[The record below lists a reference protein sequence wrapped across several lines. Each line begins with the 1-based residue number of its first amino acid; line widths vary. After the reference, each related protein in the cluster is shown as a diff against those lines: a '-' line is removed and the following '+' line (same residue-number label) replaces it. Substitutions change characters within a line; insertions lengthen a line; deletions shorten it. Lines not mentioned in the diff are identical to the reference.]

1 MSSKVIP
8 MEKQGKDYLS
18 CTSLSQGRGAYS
30 GLYPIARQSA
40 LRSPFSWDKKVG
52 LLTKGL
58 GVLGKTTFFLALV
71 LFFFLL
77 GGQEAEAWGPGVH
90 MVTGNWLLQNLTALP
105 TDIAASIMAHPGQF
119 LYGILSP
126 DIFIGKGSLNK
137 KGHSHNWQTG
147 LLLLRLAETAE
158 QEAYAYGY
166 LSHLSADTVAHN
178 VFVPQSS
185 EAAVGSGRLAH
196 VYLEMQ
202 ADRVLDWDSKDALGV
217 FRERPSAASAA
228 LLQKTMRQTPWTF
241 WMKKFLFKQSIFF
254 GGLPTWRS
262 AMGFLDSVVVGP
274 EGVAFAEQ
282 MLVVSTRAMVS
293 LLQDVRN
300 SPVRSL
306 DPIGAEAL
314 EGFRGQSRSLAQSLM
329 ENLFPR
335 LMQKHWANALFY
347 SDTFAPRAEK
357 DFDRKGDMAQ
367 SPQADSQNSD
377 KDGSGSTIGET
388 GGRSWGQV
396 GGKFADKSEEAQGGE
411 RCASE
416 TQGIPVEDM
425 TAYLDKA
432 MTEKMEFLHSLD
444 KGSPIVEEGFSLP
457 DVLKELPPVCVP

>member
-1 MSSKVIP
+1 MKNQDKHDVP
-8 MEKQGKDYLS
+8 
-18 CTSLSQGRGAYS
+18 CTSPSQRWADDYSCWSASGQRALWSCFYRG
-30 GLYPIARQSA
+30 
-40 LRSPFSWDKKVG
+40 KKVD
-52 LLTKGL
+52 LLVKGL
-58 GVLGKTTFFLALV
+58 GFLGKGICFLALV
-71 LFFFLL
+71 LFFCAL
-77 GGQEAEAWGPGVH
+77 GGQGAEAWGPGVH

-105 TDIAASIMAHPGQF
+105 ADIAASIMAHPGQF

-314 EGFRGQSRSLAQSLM
+314 EGFRGQSPNLLQSLM

-357 DFDRKGDMAQ
+357 DFDRKRH
-367 SPQADSQNSD
+367 SRN
-377 KDGSGSTIGET
+377 TIDEAEGRAGGQG
-388 GGRSWGQV
+388 GGRP
-396 GGKFADKSEEAQGGE
+396 ADTNEEAQGGE
-411 RCASE
+411 RCAAG
-416 TQGIPVEDM
+416 TQNIPAEDM
-425 TAYLDKA
+425 AAYLDEA

-444 KGSPIVEEGFSLP
+444 KGSPIIEEGFTLP

>member
-1 MSSKVIP
+1 MSSKVSS
-8 MEKQGKDYLS
+8 MENQGKHSLS
-18 CTSLSQGRGAYS
+18 CTSLSQGRGACSTPYS
-30 GLYPIARQSA
+30 AAWLRA
-40 LRSPFSWDKKVG
+40 LWSPFNRGKKVG
-52 LLTKGL
+52 LLAKRL
-58 GVLGKTTFFLALV
+58 GVLGKTTLVLTLV

-314 EGFRGQSRSLAQSLM
+314 EGFRGQSRSLLQSLM

-357 DFDRKGDMAQ
+357 DCNRKGDNKNTA
-367 SPQADSQNSD
+367 
-377 KDGSGSTIGET
+377 GED
-388 GGRSWGQV
+388 GGRSGDQA
-396 GGKFADKSEEAQGGE
+396 GGRPADTNEDAQDGE
-411 RCASE
+411 RYATG

-425 TAYLDKA
+425 TAYLDEA